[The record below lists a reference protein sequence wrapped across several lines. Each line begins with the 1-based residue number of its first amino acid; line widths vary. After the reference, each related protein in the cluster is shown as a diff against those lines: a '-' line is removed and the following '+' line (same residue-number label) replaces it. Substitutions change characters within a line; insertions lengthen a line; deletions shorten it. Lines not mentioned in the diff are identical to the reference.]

1 MNDIILSYDNG
12 TLLLNTGCP
21 AITQGASRFRPPGS
35 FWKWDRRVG
44 AWRCAAMHYTRV
56 AAELG
61 STFPDR
67 FSDTLPPRA
76 RVFHRRRPR
85 PLPPDAAASLQ
96 AWNTAGHR
104 GLLESNGLSGRF
116 AAAIATMAGLPCP
129 TLVVTTGPER
139 ALAWRNRIAAG
150 LGCEAG
156 ILGGRDRTI
165 RPISTATYRS
175 AHIHVPTIGALFDLL
190 ILDEPRMLGRKTY
203 RDIAL
208 MSIAPYRLGLCRS
221 GEERDG
227 TESLL
232 EDLVGARRGR
242 IEIEMLPEPT
252 TTTHTGVRLTDR
264 EAREYERCRQCR
276 DEYISRRK
284 RSNPRYT
291 ITDLCRDPCRS
302 AASRRARTAAET
314 ARDILAGAEQK
325 RKAVAQLIRD
335 HPDRK
340 IAVFT
345 TRRHA
350 ALAISCR
357 LSVPALTAAS
367 PEYERDALVAA
378 FAAGE
383 IRAMVTTAR
392 PSRWTDMPIDIAVSL
407 DGTVTGLHRR
417 HGAGAPEGRPD
428 LRTLHL
434 LYCEDTEED
443 PARKEIWKYD
453 AYRGRV
459 RH

>member
-12 TLLLNTGCP
+12 TLLLNPGDT
-21 AITQGASRFRPPGS
+21 AITPEASRFRPRGS
-35 FWKWDRRVG
+35 FWKWDRRVE
-44 AWRCAAMHYTRV
+44 AWRCAAMHYARV

-61 STFPDR
+61 NRFPDR

-85 PLPPDAAASLQ
+85 PLPPDGAASLQ

-104 GLLESNGLSGRF
+104 GLLACDVLSERF
-116 AAAIATMAGLPCP
+116 AAAIAAMAGLPCA

-175 AHIHVPTIGALFDLL
+175 AHIHAPTIGALFDLL
-190 ILDEPRMLGRKTY
+190 IFDEPRMLGRNTC

-208 MSIAPYRLGLCRS
+208 MSIARYRLGLCRS

-227 TESLL
+227 TETVL
-232 EDLVGARRGR
+232 ENLVGARIDR
-242 IEIEMLPEPT
+242 IESELAPERT

-264 EAREYERCRQCR
+264 EAREYERCRRCR
-276 DEYISRRK
+276 DDYISRRK
-284 RSNPRYT
+284 KTNPRYT
-291 ITDLCRDPCRS
+291 ITDLRRDPCRS
-302 AASRRARTAAET
+302 AASRRARAAAET
-314 ARDILAGAEQK
+314 ARDILAGAAQK
-325 RKAVAQLIRD
+325 REAVAQLIRD
-335 HPDRK
+335 HPGST

-345 TRRHA
+345 TRLHA
-350 ALAISCR
+350 ALALACR
-357 LSVPALTAAS
+357 LAVPALTAAT
-367 PEYERDALVAA
+367 PEYERDALLAA
-378 FAAGE
+378 LAGGDR
-383 IRAMVTTAR
+383 RAVVTTAR
-392 PSRWTDMPIDIAVSL
+392 PSRWADIPIDIAAVL
-407 DGTVTGLHRR
+407 DGTDTGLYRR
-417 HGAGAPEGRPD
+417 HGAGVPEACPN
-428 LRTLHL
+428 LRSLHL
-434 LYCEDTEED
+434 LYCADTEED
-443 PARKEIWKYD
+443 PAGKEIWKYD